1 MLMLILLTLEPPA
14 TLPPLPTLS
23 RMKDVA
29 QEQYTQ
35 AEAERGAGMSKEKYP
50 PAHPVKGAP
59 AASAAPAPGATK
71 ESRVESWAVPGGA
84 SGVGGVVAETAAKGK
99 PRGEVAGAGS
109 GKGVSSVGVSME
121 EEDPDL

>member
-1 MLMLILLTLEPPA
+1 
-14 TLPPLPTLS
+14 
-23 RMKDVA
+23 MKDVA

-59 AASAAPAPGATK
+59 AASAAPAPGATV
-71 ESRVESWAVPGGA
+71 ESRVVGWAVPGGA
-84 SGVGGVVAETAAKGK
+84 SGIGGAATAAAVK
-99 PRGEVAGAGS
+99 PRGEVGGAGAGS
-109 GKGVSSVGVSME
+109 GKGASGVSME

>member
-1 MLMLILLTLEPPA
+1 MLVLA
-14 TLPPLPTLS
+14 TLALETPSPLSLPS

-71 ESRVESWAVPGGA
+71 DSRVESWAVPGGA
-84 SGVGGVVAETAAKGK
+84 SGVGGVETAAKAK
-99 PRGEVAGAGS
+99 PRGEVAGGAGS
-109 GKGVSSVGVSME
+109 GKGVSSVSVSME
-121 EEDPDL
+121 EDDPDL

>member
-1 MLMLILLTLEPPA
+1 
-14 TLPPLPTLS
+14 
-23 RMKDVA
+23 MKDVA

-71 ESRVESWAVPGGA
+71 ESGVESWAVPGGRP
-84 SGVGGVVAETAAKGK
+84 GGAETAAKPK
-99 PRGEVAGAGS
+99 PRGEVAGS
-109 GKGVSSVGVSME
+109 GKGASSIGME